1 MTETE
6 IACQLY
12 ACVNQAGN
20 STDKRRCLIELPS
33 LVRSLAEDIASE
45 NYQPGRMTAF
55 AVQDPKLR
63 EILAP
68 GFRERI
74 APAVADLGD

>member
-20 STDKRRCLIELPS
+20 SIDKRRYMIEIS
-33 LVRSLAEDIASE
+33 GIVSSLAHDIHTES
-45 NYQPGRMTAF
+45 YQYG
-55 AVQDPKLR
+55 
-63 EILAP
+63 
-68 GFRERI
+68 
-74 APAVADLGD
+74 